1 MEYYFEEIV
10 VFLLGMAPISE
21 LRGAIPVGILIF
33 NFTSLKTFLLAVV
46 GNITPIFPLYFII
59 KKLSDSLIK
68 RYKTCESFFEWLF
81 EHTRKKH
88 GNHFDKWRYAP
99 LALFIF
105 VAIPLPMTGAWSG
118 VLAGIVF
125 GLSLREIMVSI
136 SGGVLLAGIIVTILT
151 NLGLVTANTFLF

>member
-1 MEYYFEEIV
+1 
-10 VFLLGMAPISE
+10 
-21 LRGAIPVGILIF
+21 
-33 NFTSLKTFLLAVV
+33 
-46 GNITPIFPLYFII
+46 
-59 KKLSDSLIK
+59 
-68 RYKTCESFFEWLF
+68 
-81 EHTRKKH
+81 
-88 GNHFDKWRYAP
+88 